1 MSGLQVAP
9 QQNQQIDSNHLQCDI
24 LPFPKRQSH
33 EFATGWKR
41 TLYLTLAAL
50 FFVIGGAGVILPV
63 LPCTPFLL
71 LTNYF
76 LLRTSP
82 GLHSKLL
89 TSRIFGP
96 ILLDWQRHRGI
107 RIEVKVKAIACVCL
121 AIAVTVWL
129 SQPSLFV
136 GLLVLSLASIGIA
149 VILSVKTIR

>member
-1 MSGLQVAP
+1 MPGLQTDC
-9 QQNQQIDSNHLQCDI
+9 QQNRYTAGEEASCDI
-24 LPFPKRQSH
+24 LPFPKRPLQNVV
-33 EFATGWKR
+33 TGWKR

-50 FFVIGGAGVILPV
+50 FFVVGIAGVILPV

-71 LTNYF
+71 LTSYF
-76 LLRTSP
+76 LVRTSP

-107 RIEVKVKAIACVCL
+107 RIEVKAKAIACVCL

-136 GLLVLSLASIGIA
+136 GLLILSLASMGIA
-149 VILSVKTIR
+149 VILSIKTIR